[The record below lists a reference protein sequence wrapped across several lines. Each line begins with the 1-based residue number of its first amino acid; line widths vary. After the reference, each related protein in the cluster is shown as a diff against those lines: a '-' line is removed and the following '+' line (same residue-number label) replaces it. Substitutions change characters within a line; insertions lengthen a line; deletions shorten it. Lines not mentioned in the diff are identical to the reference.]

1 MTPGEQR
8 YLVAHDYGMG
18 GVWRYVL
25 ARSSDEI
32 RRRFPE
38 LVVVDEE
45 PDWMTDE
52 LRGRLEALV
61 ERLED
66 PPPRGLLATVL
77 AERTGSN

>member
-8 YLVAHDYGMG
+8 YLVARDYGMG
-18 GVWRYVL
+18 GIWRYVL

-32 RRRFPE
+32 RGRFPE

-52 LRGRLEALV
+52 LRARLEALV
-61 ERLED
+61 EPLDD
-66 PPPRGLLATVL
+66 PPPDGLLATVL
-77 AERTGSN
+77 AERTSSD